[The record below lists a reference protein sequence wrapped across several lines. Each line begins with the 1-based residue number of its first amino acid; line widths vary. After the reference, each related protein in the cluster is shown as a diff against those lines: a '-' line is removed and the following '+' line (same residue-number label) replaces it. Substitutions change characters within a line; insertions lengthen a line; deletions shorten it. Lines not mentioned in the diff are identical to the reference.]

1 MYKGKDRDEL
11 TNSVTDL
18 KEAIKKLERV
28 KELISGTCIDCKE
41 ITLDVPARIKDG
53 RTLVP
58 VRGIF
63 EALGATVEWDGATK
77 TVTATRG
84 QDVIK
89 LTIGDTKLYKN
100 GEVAYE
106 LDVPAQIMG
115 EGFTMVPVR
124 AISEALKREVAYN
137 AKTRTVIIH

>member
-1 MYKGKDRDEL
+1 MKKVL
-11 TNSVTDL
+11 TTLLAVMLAVVCLASVVSTADVSVNL
-18 KEAIKKLERV
+18 DGKKLEFEQPPV
-28 KELISGTCIDCKE
+28 IIE
-41 ITLDVPARIKDG
+41 G

-58 VRGIF
+58 LRAIF

-100 GEVAYE
+100 GQVAYE

-124 AISEALKREVAYN
+124 AISESFGCKVDWVAALRAV
-137 AKTRTVIIH
+137 VITSK